1 MTISTFHSSL
11 LIYSM
16 SASPTSAEI
25 HESVTCKFTEPV
37 LRPSI
42 IHAKYTYIYILFIIA
57 EGCIGRIYM
66 YKYTGSITEK
76 EGACV
81 LLCWTSQY
89 HIVSVF
95 IFQTQTALGIQHRST
110 AHSRNRTFETVS
122 KLGQKSFILVTTLD

>member
-37 LRPSI
+37 LNPSI
-42 IHAKYTYIYILFIIA
+42 IHAKYTYMYIYYLLLLKAAHI
-57 EGCIGRIYM
+57 

-95 IFQTQTALGIQHRST
+95 IFQTQTALGIQQEHRSQ
-110 AHSRNRTFETVS
+110 
-122 KLGQKSFILVTTLD
+122 QKKDI